1 MDDSKTKSE
10 PDVLSDAPRPQ
21 DVGKGDEDVETVK
34 EDNRMKFE
42 QGSKMSWRW

>member
-21 DVGKGDEDVETVK
+21 DVGEGDDDVETVK
-34 EDNRMKFE
+34 EDTPMKFE
-42 QGSKMSWRW
+42 REAR